1 MPLPQFVPALL
12 GSLPGRVLRQRLGLR
27 EPQSV
32 EDFARTGAP
41 HRLEVLRPS
50 RQALHP
56 LPVNLADAEDLPAG
70 QDYDNPLALRNVPHL
85 PVPGAFLAH
94 LHDCLLVRTRYAWGE
109 SQFSLCTPE
118 GRLLQ
123 LHGLSSDPRR
133 TDLQAVVRR
142 ALRGKPPVLPRA
154 TWTLG
159 YWYSNHYHWMVE
171 WLPRILTA
179 RASGLPDDSIL
190 LPTDLSRP
198 GRDSL
203 ELIGLQ
209 PHWLD
214 ETTEAWRV
222 TELTVVAE
230 TGHHG
235 PALAAV
241 AAALRQPI
249 TPARPLPA
257 KVWVSRSHAV
267 HRRLLAG
274 AEIEA
279 ALASRGWTCVRLETL
294 TLREQIAL
302 LSNARALAGV
312 HGAGLTN
319 LLFTPPGTPLLEIG
333 MVERPTAEFYAL
345 AATLGHPFW
354 YVPSQRARHHESLIH
369 DDVVLDPQ
377 SLLSVIDALDSTLD
391 RPAPPAQAPLP
402 VR

>member
-1 MPLPQFVPALL
+1 MLSPRLLSSALAVLPLRSLL
-12 GSLPGRVLRQRLGLR
+12 QRLSRL
-27 EPQSV
+27 EPQDLA
-32 EDFARTGAP
+32 EFARSGPPQVFAS
-41 HRLEVLRPS
+41 LRPPA
-50 RQALHP
+50 QARYP
-56 LPVNLADAEDLPAG
+56 LPVNVDSRDHLPTGENYA
-70 QDYDNPLALRNVPHL
+70 NPLSLRKVPDL

-118 GRLLQ
+118 GRLLR

-133 TDLQAVVRR
+133 TDLQAVIRR
-142 ALRGKPPVLPRA
+142 ALRGKPPVLHRA

-171 WLPRILTA
+171 WLPRILAA

-249 TPARPLPA
+249 SPARPVPA

-345 AATLGHPFW
+345 AATLGHPYW

-391 RPAPPAQAPLP
+391 RPAPPDQAPLP